1 MNKLFRSTKMTANVL
16 LSFILLSLSLNG
28 FTQKTING
36 FSINKTSNS
45 FDVLD
50 KNTDATWFSS
60 VSAGFKYN
68 GELFLLKDMTSKS
81 IKVSKTTA
89 TFGEGEKLNWV
100 FVHPSKKIEFTLELI
115 SYPGTGWH
123 TINAWV
129 ENKSKEKITLDAI
142 RLLETQQG
150 MLTGETWKKW
160 RVLNGNT
167 DNLKWAGE
175 VLTDEKSNIRARSQM
190 GLWNAE
196 TKQEAVLGYS
206 IKHAWGAFELRKSNS
221 GMKLSADV
229 NLDIDLD
236 PGGKGYAEAL
246 HITAAPVLESLQ
258 ELITV
263 TGNEVNACIDG
274 ESFGGW
280 CSWYGF
286 NPFIDNDITEDV
298 VVNFAKTAEEKRDEL
313 PLQLMLLDD
322 GYFTLP
328 GDWTTLRPFFPNGMK
343 YLTNEVSK
351 RGITP
356 GIWVAIALVHE
367 NSVAIKT
374 HPEWVDTLDNGK
386 PKHHQI
392 NWAYKTHSFDISNP
406 EVLHHVDSIFN
417 IICNEWGYKYLK
429 LDFNIEP
436 GPNRYNRKITSFEA
450 IRNMYKVIRKAVG
463 PDVFIANCAGSP
475 YSPSIGIAQAGR
487 VGPDVNPN
495 WPSVIRGCERS
506 LLHIPF
512 HRRWWVN
519 DPDCLNMRKIG
530 SQLTDQEVQTHLTA
544 NFMGGGYVMFSD
556 SLDKLP
562 QDRERMLAQALPSYG
577 KAAVPVNYMKSPG
590 KGIPN
595 ILNMPLEKFGEKYAV
610 TTLFNWGEEAM
621 DFQLK
626 TDELGLESNKEYH
639 VFDFW
644 TDTYKGV
651 MNDKI
656 EINALQPHACQLLA
670 VKPVLPGEIQVV
682 STNLHLLQGTMEI
695 SEIKRMNTSPFT
707 KAKAEIWISIEP
719 VSLRK
724 GKLIIAAEEG
734 LRIAAV
740 QGGKAN
746 LVKRKDGLW
755 DLNVSELKDKAAIL
769 LRVR

>member
-1 MNKLFRSTKMTANVL
+1 M
-16 LSFILLSLSLNG
+16 
-28 FTQKTING
+28 TQKFKRLTKTIVSIQLVCFTFLGYGQNIIPKG
-36 FSINKTSNS
+36 FKINESTHS
-45 FDVLD
+45 FEIYD
-50 KNTDATWFSS
+50 KSSESLTFSE
-60 VSAGFKYN
+60 VTAGFECN
-68 GELFLLKDMTSKS
+68 GELFLLKDLEAKG
-81 IKVSKTTA
+81 IKVSKTDA
-89 TFGEGEKLNWV
+89 TFGEGELLSWQFSHPTKKLL
-100 FVHPSKKIEFTLELI
+100 FGLELI
-115 SYPGTGWH
+115 SYPNDNWL
-123 TINAWV
+123 TINAWL
-129 ENKSKEKITLDAI
+129 ENKSKVKITLDAI
-142 RLLETQQG
+142 RLLETDQG
-150 MLTGETWKKW
+150 IHSGENWEKW
-160 RVLNGNT
+160 RILNGRT
-167 DNLKWAGE
+167 DNLKWTGE
-175 VLTDEKSNIRARSQM
+175 EITDEKSKITAMTQM
-190 GLWNAE
+190 GMWNAATNKE
-196 TKQEAVLGYS
+196 VVMGYS
-206 IKHAWGAFELRKSNS
+206 IKHAWGALELTKSDA
-221 GMKLSADV
+221 GMKLSANV
-229 NLDIDLD
+229 KLDIDLD
-236 PGGKGYAEAL
+236 PEERGVAEAL
-246 HITAAPVLESLQ
+246 HINAGPALESLQ
-258 ELITV
+258 DLITI
-263 TGNEVNACIDG
+263 TGNEVAARTDG

-298 VVNFAKTAEEKRDEL
+298 VVNFAKTAEEKKDVL

-351 RGITP
+351 RGVIP
-356 GIWVAIALVHE
+356 GIWIAIALVHE
-367 NSVAIKT
+367 NSEMIKI

-392 NWAYKTHSFDISNP
+392 NWGYKTHSFDISNP
-406 EVLHHVDSIFN
+406 EVLQYVDSTFN
-417 IICNEWGYKYLK
+417 IVCNEWGYKYLK

-475 YSPSIGIAQAGR
+475 YPPSIGIAQAGR

-495 WPSVIRGCERS
+495 WPSVIHGCQRS

-519 DPDCLNMRKIG
+519 DPDCLNMRKTG
-530 SQLTDQEVQTHLTA
+530 SQLTDAEVQTHLTA

-556 SLDKLP
+556 SLNKLP
-562 QDRERMLAQALPSYG
+562 ADRERMLAQALPSYG
-577 KAAVPVNYMKSPG
+577 KAANIINFMKSPG
-590 KGIPN
+590 IGIPN
-595 ILNMPLEKFGEKYAV
+595 ILNLPLEKFGEKYAI
-610 TTLFNWGEEAM
+610 TTVFNWEEEASDVRLDM
-621 DFQLK
+621 
-626 TDELGLESNKEYH
+626 EEMGLEKDREYH

-651 MNDKI
+651 VKDKI
-656 EINALQPHACQLLA
+656 ELKQIEPHACKLLA
-670 VKPVLPGEIQVV
+670 VKPVMPGEIQIV

-695 SEIKRMNTSPFT
+695 SDIKRMNTSPFT
-707 KAKAEIWISIEP
+707 KAKAEIWISMEP
-719 VSLRK
+719 VSLRD
-724 GKLIIAAEEG
+724 GKLVLAAEDG

-755 DLNVSELKDKAAIL
+755 DLHVSELKDKVAIL